1 MSFDDPNDV
10 RFKPQDDCPLFSERL
25 EAHLVAVYKG
35 QAPNRGQFCGHCYTP
50 VSRDTAVCSHCGVDA
65 RSGRKPVEAVPAPI
79 AEALFRQRKIEARWV
94 NGFAYLGLLIAMV
107 GGIALVLAVPFF
119 KDRLIYAT
127 IAYGL
132 ILLVGGRVLAGVL
145 GGYYGDRIGFE
156 RARRQT
162 VAAWERWLVERDA
175 PAPKEGVA

>member
-1 MSFDDPNDV
+1 VSFDDPADQRFHPNDG
-10 RFKPQDDCPLFSERL
+10 CPLFSERL
-25 EAHLVAVYKG
+25 EEHLVAVQKG
-35 QAPNRGQFCGHCYTP
+35 QAPNRGQFCGNCYTP
-50 VSRDTAVCSHCGVDA
+50 VSRDTTTCAHCGQDA
-65 RSGRKPVEAVPAPI
+65 RTGRKTVEAVPREI
-79 AEALFRQRKIEARWV
+79 AEALIKQRKIEAKWV

-132 ILLVGGRVLAGVL
+132 LLLVGGRVLAGVL

-156 RARRQT
+156 RARRET
-162 VAAWERWLVERDA
+162 IATWERWVATRDA
-175 PAPKEGVA
+175 APTA

>member
-1 MSFDDPNDV
+1 
-10 RFKPQDDCPLFSERL
+10 
-25 EAHLVAVYKG
+25 
-35 QAPNRGQFCGHCYTP
+35 
-50 VSRDTAVCSHCGVDA
+50 VDA
-65 RSGRKPVEAVPAPI
+65 VPREI
-79 AEALFRQRKIEARWV
+79 AEALIKQRKIEAKWV

-132 ILLVGGRVLAGVL
+132 LLLVGGRVLAGVL

-156 RARRQT
+156 RARRET
-162 VAAWERWLVERDA
+162 VATWERWVAARDA
-175 PAPKEGVA
+175 TPSA

>member
-94 NGFAYLGLLIAMV
+94 NG
-107 GGIALVLAVPFF
+107 LASSRVCADHSGVVPSWPVTTSMANAS
-119 KDRLIYAT
+119 RSPY
-127 IAYGL
+127 
-132 ILLVGGRVLAGVL
+132 
-145 GGYYGDRIGFE
+145 
-156 RARRQT
+156 Q
-162 VAAWERWLVERDA
+162 A
-175 PAPKEGVA
+175 PEL